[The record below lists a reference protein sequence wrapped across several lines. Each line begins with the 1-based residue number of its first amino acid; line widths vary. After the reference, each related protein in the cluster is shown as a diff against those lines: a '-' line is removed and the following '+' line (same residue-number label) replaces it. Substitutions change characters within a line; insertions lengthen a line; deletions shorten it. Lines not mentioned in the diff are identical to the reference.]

1 MSLLKKRAT
10 KTKNIKKFRN
20 KKFNLNNF
28 VEEYYMEQ
36 NTAYITVKVDNYND
50 IVSKY
55 SVDCLEWINSDFA
68 NYLEEVAYYIP
79 VDEPIVIEIT
89 GTKFSEEEKKTIE
102 KVIKTYFGL
111 KLGDKMLDLNINR
124 TKSLTLFIL
133 GIMASL
139 IFWVLYKF
147 HVIETVTEIILLG
160 FWFFM
165 WEFLDLAFLVR
176 NEIKVQKLEAGQLS
190 SASIVFLD

>member
-1 MSLLKKRAT
+1 
-10 KTKNIKKFRN
+10 
-20 KKFNLNNF
+20 
-28 VEEYYMEQ
+28 
-36 NTAYITVKVDNYND
+36 
-50 IVSKY
+50 
-55 SVDCLEWINSDFA
+55 
-68 NYLEEVAYYIP
+68 
-79 VDEPIVIEIT
+79 
-89 GTKFSEEEKKTIE
+89 
-102 KVIKTYFGL
+102 
-111 KLGDKMLDLNINR
+111 
-124 TKSLTLFIL
+124 
-133 GIMASL
+133 MAFL

>member
-1 MSLLKKRAT
+1 
-10 KTKNIKKFRN
+10 
-20 KKFNLNNF
+20 
-28 VEEYYMEQ
+28 
-36 NTAYITVKVDNYND
+36 
-50 IVSKY
+50 
-55 SVDCLEWINSDFA
+55 
-68 NYLEEVAYYIP
+68 
-79 VDEPIVIEIT
+79 
-89 GTKFSEEEKKTIE
+89 
-102 KVIKTYFGL
+102 
-111 KLGDKMLDLNINR
+111 MLDLNINR

-133 GIMASL
+133 GIMAFL

>member
-1 MSLLKKRAT
+1 
-10 KTKNIKKFRN
+10 
-20 KKFNLNNF
+20 
-28 VEEYYMEQ
+28 
-36 NTAYITVKVDNYND
+36 
-50 IVSKY
+50 
-55 SVDCLEWINSDFA
+55 
-68 NYLEEVAYYIP
+68 
-79 VDEPIVIEIT
+79 
-89 GTKFSEEEKKTIE
+89 
-102 KVIKTYFGL
+102 
-111 KLGDKMLDLNINR
+111 MLDLNINR

-133 GIMASL
+133 GIMAFL

-147 HVIETVTEIILLG
+147 HVIETITEIILLG